1 MPLVID
7 TSSVMA
13 WLMPDETGADLLA
26 LLAAYDDVTV
36 PQLFWVE
43 VRNALLMAERR
54 KRLSAPGVEELVQ
67 KLDDLGLT
75 MDTAPDS
82 SHLLSL
88 ARTYGL
94 SAYDALYLE
103 LALRRKA
110 TLATSDAK
118 LALAARAAGVT
129 VA

>member
-13 WLMPDETGADLLA
+13 WLMPDETGVDLLV
-26 LLAAYDDVTV
+26 LLAAHDDITV
-36 PQLFWVE
+36 PWLFWIE

-54 KRLSAPGVEELVQ
+54 KRLSAAGIEELVQ
-67 KLDDLGLT
+67 KLDDLGLA
-75 MDTAPDS
+75 MDTTPNS
-82 SHLLSL
+82 SHLFAL

-110 TLATSDAK
+110 TLATSDVK
-118 LALAARAAGVT
+118 LALAARAAGVM

>member
-7 TSSVMA
+7 TSTVMA
-13 WLMPDETGADLLA
+13 WLMPDETGVDLLA
-26 LLAAYDDVTV
+26 LLAAHDEVTV
-36 PQLFWVE
+36 PWLFWIE

-54 KRLSAPGVEELVQ
+54 KRLSAPGIEEFVRT
-67 KLDDLGLT
+67 LDDLRLA
-75 MDTAPDS
+75 MDTMPDS
-82 SHLLSL
+82 AHLLSL
-88 ARTYGL
+88 ARTYNL